1 MREFPYLCKMSIA
14 ILQNFLPENTLP
26 YLKKWFG
33 SYAVHIRI
41 TKGRQSKLGDYRK
54 LPDQSH
60 EISVNSTLPP
70 QLFFF
75 VLTHE
80 LAHLIAFEVYGRK
93 IAPHGKE
100 WKVTFGEMLLESLS
114 VYEAELQRIIV
125 KFSTAPKANFMSSPD
140 LVRYFHIDDEDHILL
155 ESLKENDGFLYR
167 KEEYRIIEVLKK
179 KYICENIS
187 NQKKYYFKPL
197 AKVKKI

>member
-1 MREFPYLCKMSIA
+1 MPEFHYLCSMSIA
-14 ILQNFLPENTLP
+14 VLQKFLPENTLP

-33 SYAVHIRI
+33 NYAVHIRI

-114 VYEAELQRIIV
+114 VYELELQKILV
-125 KFSTAPKANFMSSPD
+125 KFSVSPKANFMSSPD
-140 LVRYFHIDDEDHILL
+140 LVRYFHIDDEEASLL
-155 ESLKENDGFLYR
+155 ETLRQNDEFLYR
-167 KEEYRIIEVLKK
+167 KENYRILEVLKK
-179 KYICENIS
+179 KYLCENIV
-187 NQKKYYFKPL
+187 NGKKYYFKPL